1 MVWLGIVAGLI
12 VVAFGVVLFVV
23 FDPRNADRIDADAR
37 LPLHEVGV
45 SDLDVDRDADEDHEP
60 PSA

>member
-12 VVAFGVVLFVV
+12 VVAFGVVLFIV

-37 LPLHEVGV
+37 LPLHDVGV
-45 SDLDVDRDADEDHEP
+45 SDLEVDRDADDDREP
-60 PSA
+60 PTP

>member
-1 MVWLGIVAGLI
+1 MVWLLIVAGLI
-12 VVAFGVVLFVV
+12 VVAFGVVLWIA

-37 LPLHEVGV
+37 LPLHDVGV
-45 SDLDVDRDADEDHEP
+45 SDLDVDHDADDEREP